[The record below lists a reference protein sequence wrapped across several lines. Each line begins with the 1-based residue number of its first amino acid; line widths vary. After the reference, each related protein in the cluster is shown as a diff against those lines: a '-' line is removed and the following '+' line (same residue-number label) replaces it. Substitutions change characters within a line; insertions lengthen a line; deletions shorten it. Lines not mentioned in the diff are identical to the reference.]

1 MTTRA
6 SENRLDEEESPYLR
20 AHADNPVHW
29 QPWDEQALQEA
40 RERDVPIFLS
50 VGYSACHWCHVMAEE
65 SFDDGAVAEILNEQF
80 VPIKVDREERPDVD
94 RIYQTICQQVSGR
107 GGWPLSVWLTPDQRP
122 FQVGTYF
129 PKEPKRGMPGFTELL
144 EDIANSW
151 SDPEEREGIENR
163 AEKWTDALAG
173 ELESVPDQPRE
184 PEEDVAETAAKAAV
198 RAADRDHGGWG
209 SGPKFPQTG
218 RIHLLLRA
226 HKRTDRDV
234 YREVATE
241 ALDAMAAGG
250 MYDHVGGGFHR
261 YATDRDWT
269 VPHFEKML
277 YDNAEL
283 PRAYLAGYQVTGDER
298 YLTVATETFD
308 FIQRE
313 LTHEDGGF
321 FSTLDA
327 QSENEAGER
336 EEGAFYVWTPGQVE
350 DAVDDETAA
359 SLLCDRYGVTDRGNF
374 EGKTVLT
381 IERSIDDLAAE
392 YGMDADEVRERLD
405 EARQAVAAARDER
418 PRPLRDEKVLAGW
431 NGLAIS
437 AFAEGAIV
445 ANESFAD
452 PAADALSFCREHLW
466 DADEGRLTRRYKD
479 GVTKIDGYL
488 EDYAFLGRGALDL
501 FQATGEVEHL
511 AFALDLARA
520 IERAFWDADDG
531 TLYFTPV
538 EGESLIARPQER
550 TDQSTPSSMGVAAEL
565 LDTLSVFTADDAFA
579 TIAES
584 VVETQGDRIWSN
596 PLQHASLTLAADT
609 VTNGAF
615 EVTLVAD
622 DPPAEWREEIADRY
636 LASRVLAWRPADEDR
651 LEAWLDALDL
661 ESAPPVWA
669 DRGTKNDKPTVYVCR
684 EFACSPPRNEIE
696 RALDWGAQALR

>member
-313 LTHEDGGF
+313 LTHADGGF

-350 DAVDDETAA
+350 DAVDDGTAA
-359 SLLCDRYGVTDRGNF
+359 SLFCDRYGVTDRGNF

-381 IERSIDDLAAE
+381 IEQSIDDLAAE
-392 YGMDADEVRERLD
+392 YGMDADAVREALD

-445 ANESFAD
+445 ADESLAD
-452 PAADALSFCREHLW
+452 PAADALAFCREHLW

-479 GVTKIDGYL
+479 DVTKIDGYL

-520 IERAFWDADDG
+520 IERAFWDPDDG

-538 EGESLIARPQER
+538 EGESLIARPQEL

-636 LASRVLAWRPADEDR
+636 LASRVLAWRPADGDR

-661 ESAPPVWA
+661 ESSPPVWA